1 MELLERKNIR
11 VNCKRKSKN
20 EVIKDAGQM
29 LLESGYVKPGYLDA
43 MVEREK
49 TFSTNIGNSI
59 ALPHGTDHAKKD
71 VITSGISVMVFPE
84 GTSWG
89 EEDVRVVIGIAG
101 VGEEHIEILSY
112 IAEKLSDM
120 EEVEALVKQDADGV
134 YRMLTGKE

>member
-20 EVIKDAGQM
+20 EVIRDAGQM
-29 LLESGYVKPGYLDA
+29 LLESGYVTPAYLDA

-59 ALPHGTDHAKKD
+59 ALPHGTDNAKKE
-71 VITSGISVMVFPE
+71 VITSGVSVMIFPE